1 MFIVGVLLYV
11 QRFLSFYGGV
21 CTTIIMII
29 ITVGQG
35 MMGWGG
41 GLVSEFLNYPGWGL
55 SSYTPH

>member
-35 MMGWGG
+35 RMGWGG
-41 GLVSEFLNYPGWGL
+41 GVKSRNF
-55 SSYTPH
+55 